1 MDMRKSNSK
10 FEPSSSST
18 KPEKAAASGKFT
30 LFGDDDWSAV
40 ALRREKGHN
49 SNSSPSTKPNSNSQ
63 TEKKTSSL
71 RVHKASSISKKQSF
85 EAQSQVSSDEKKYE
99 STLLKRRLI
108 KALPSSS
115 SMTVNVP
122 ARVEQSAAEYGLSQ
136 STDLHDAIDKGGIEV
151 VSDAVLPTH
160 KGKVAVDAHIVDIE
174 DEEPVSPDNKTM
186 STATVVDV
194 SDVAEVQAEDATH
207 TIDAD
212 AIDATAVSS
221 EDTLDAAHTIDAI
234 PTHSTDT
241 LYKSPASAKSTAESA
256 TASKYTAKAGR
267 IVDVE
272 LEDEQPEVE
281 LSESEQSPQPL
292 KSSAASLKMPALIKQ
307 TSSVSSVVVPPATS
321 LQEIDALHHTVQEH
335 TSDPILNRS
344 ELDVKELEVLRQI
357 KEFNAQQLAAEE
369 EEGLEDYLEDDES
382 EDDAFEGMHLEQ
394 HHSTDSSEDEIEDDD
409 LDEKALG
416 TSVKSRAVVR
426 SAGNIAAFIRIANQI
441 PMLTPE
447 EEKELAKRYRENGD
461 IEAARRLVTSHLRLV
476 VSVAHGYAGYGL
488 PLPDLIQ
495 EGNVGLMKAVMHF
508 EPEQGRL
515 AAFAVHWIR
524 ASISDYV
531 IRNWRMVKV
540 ATTKAQRKLF
550 FNLRQLKKHLG
561 WFNEQ
566 ERKKIADSLG
576 VSVADV
582 AEMEMRLAG
591 ADIGFDLEEDDSGGD
606 KNFAVTLSP
615 SSYLED
621 ESSDF
626 AENYENVDYN
636 AWQIRKLK
644 EALSFLDERSQYIIK
659 RRWLDD
665 NKATFQELS
674 NELKVSIERVRQI
687 ESNAM
692 NKIKLSLVNEG
703 VKEDKSVQSV
713 PRLTVK
719 AATNK
724 TWPLTKTTA
733 ESADKDGT
741 AKASATSNS
750 KSTGKRAST
759 SKKVGSKT
767 SKNSKVKAAAK

>member
-40 ALRREKGHN
+40 ALRRYKGRGI
-49 SNSSPSTKPNSNSQ
+49 NSSQSEKQKSNFKADTKPQ
-63 TEKKTSSL
+63 AITSS
-71 RVHKASSISKKQSF
+71 IEQP
-85 EAQSQVSSDEKKYE
+85 YE
-99 STLLKRRLI
+99 TTSTKRRLI
-108 KALPSSS
+108 KALPSAS
-115 SMTVNVP
+115 SMKVNVP
-122 ARVEQSAAEYGLSQ
+122 ATLEQSTVGYNLSQ
-136 STDLHDAIDKGGIEV
+136 TAVKTQAYEVGDTENAQQDLSTVQERASQAPLSPSTSSPADFLTAVEGAVAEDVSDAMDKGSVEV

-160 KGKVAVDAHIVDIE
+160 KGKVAVDAHIVDVE
-174 DEEPVSPDNKTM
+174 DEEPETK
-186 STATVVDV
+186 
-194 SDVAEVQAEDATH
+194 
-207 TIDAD
+207 
-212 AIDATAVSS
+212 AVSAVKEVEADDDIEAIEARP
-221 EDTLDAAHTIDAI
+221 ED
-234 PTHSTDT
+234 S
-241 LYKSPASAKSTAESA
+241 LYKSQAASQIKAEAA
-256 TASKYTAKAGR
+256 TSSKYTAKAGR

-272 LEDEQPEVE
+272 LEDDQA
-281 LSESEQSPQPL
+281 ESKQQST
-292 KSSAASLKMPALIKQ
+292 SSITSSDASSKMPVLLKKTPSSVIVPAV
-307 TSSVSSVVVPPATS
+307 TSSHDV
-321 LQEIDALHHTVQEH
+321 DASHQAMQSRIAE
-335 TSDPILNRS
+335 PILSRS
-344 ELDVKELEVLRQI
+344 ELDVKELEVLKQI

-369 EEGLEDYLEDDES
+369 EEGLEDYLDDDDA
-382 EDDAFEGMHLEQ
+382 EDDAFDGMHVE
-394 HHSTDSSEDEIEDDD
+394 HHHATDSGEDENEEDD
-409 LDEKALG
+409 LDAQALG
-416 TSVKSRAVVR
+416 SEVKSRAVVR

-447 EEKELAKRYRENGD
+447 EERELAKRYRENGD

-508 EPEQGRL
+508 EPDQGRL

-591 ADIGFDLEEDDSGGD
+591 SDIGFDLEEDDSGGD

-703 VKEDKSVQSV
+703 VKEDKSVQNV
-713 PRLTVK
+713 PRLPVK
-719 AATNK
+719 LATAK
-724 TWPLTKTTA
+724 TWPLTKSSSA
-733 ESADKDGT
+733 AADKDS
-741 AKASATSNS
+741 AVKASSGSNTKTSS
-750 KSTGKRAST
+750 KRAAT
-759 SKKVGSKT
+759 SKKAGSTTAKT
-767 SKNSKVKAAAK
+767 GNNKSKAAAK